1 MYGISITYY
10 VLYAGNAGMKVH
22 VSYVAEK
29 LITCLSATFIVPPLQ
44 QLFCSAPHREK
55 VAIWIQYAFV
65 MTEYRFVALTMDV
78 SIFRY
83 IFLYSWKL
91 HV

>member
-29 LITCLSATFIVPPLQ
+29 LITCLSATFIVPLD
-44 QLFCSAPHREK
+44 SN
-55 VAIWIQYAFV
+55 Y
-65 MTEYRFVALTMDV
+65 LTLHH
-78 SIFRY
+78 IGK
-83 IFLYSWKL
+83 KL
-91 HV
+91 